1 MEAFLKGT
9 ALKSYQV
16 QTGPLNWNSARTRA
30 IIQWCR
36 EARLAVTTVDRAFVA
51 AVAAEVSRE
60 RKCVT
65 DVMVNVSAW
74 GAGGGSGMPR
84 GLVKHDFWV
93 CM

>member
-1 MEAFLKGT
+1 M
-9 ALKSYQV
+9 
-16 QTGPLNWNSARTRA
+16 A

-36 EARLAVTTVDRAFVA
+36 EARLAVTTVDRASVA

-74 GAGGGSGMPR
+74 R
-84 GLVKHDFWV
+84 GLSDAQRAGET
-93 CM
+93 